1 MNNNRRKRLEHI
13 KERIE
18 SLMSELTC
26 DLKEELELI
35 LSEEQD
41 CYDNMPESLQNGER
55 GEASQQAIDGIQ
67 QAIDELEML
76 DVETITSNIE
86 TAIE

>member
-1 MNNNRRKRLEHI
+1 MNYNRRKRLESI

-18 SLMSELTC
+18 ALMSELTC
-26 DLKEELELI
+26 DIKEELDSV

-41 CYDNMPESLQNGER
+41 YYDNMPESFQNGQR
-55 GEASQQAIDGIQ
+55 GEASQQAIDAIQ
-67 QAIDELEML
+67 QAIDELDML
-76 DVETITSNIE
+76 DAGAVTSNIE